1 MPEFI
6 SNLFASLIKTK
17 KITNCYVLGAVV
29 PGAVVGA
36 TVVPGAV
43 VGAAVVP
50 GAVVGAAVVPGA
62 VVGAAVVGAALVGAG
77 GQDLGPDTT
86 PGLGLFPSLPLSR
99 RHLRKKYSKIL
110 KILGHEKCSR
120 K

>member
-50 GAVVGAAVVPGA
+50 AAVVGAA

-77 GQDLGPDTT
+77 GQDLGPT
-86 PGLGLFPSLPLSR
+86 PPPVSASSPHR
-99 RHLRKKYSKIL
+99 P
-110 KILGHEKCSR
+110 
-120 K
+120 